1 MRTER
6 IRAWD
11 ERLVK
16 LARSIRVLGPLSWP
30 DTVEAGFFADR
41 ERVLPKP
48 PPVEIDHRETITAL
62 SALSRE
68 IDSEDP
74 VGAFLI
80 RTTDS
85 YREAAEMIQAAHTP
99 LFTARSV
106 SLYGAPSQPIVPGGP
121 THLDAAEH
129 FITTTITAPLGES
142 RPTMSA
148 EAAAR
153 WLQEKIDG
161 YFTDKPLPVV
171 LDPHLAA
178 LATAGARRVR
188 LRGGAAY
195 TEQTLRQLLEHEA
208 LVHSATKR
216 NGQAQPL
223 LTSLGLSA
231 PRTTAT
237 QEGLATLAEMITDTM
252 DLTRLRRIALRIEA
266 LDAGLSG
273 ADFIEVYDIFRA
285 GGQSDTEAYRSAARI
300 FRGGD
305 VRGGIVF
312 TKDVVYLKGMTT
324 THTFLLQAILEGHLD
339 MPARLFAGRMTLGD
353 AVLLEP
359 AFKDGTL
366 VAPAVVPD
374 WIVSLPTLAA
384 YLAWAGFSSR
394 IPLGELSLADFTREA
409 LS

>member
-16 LARSIRVLGPLSWP
+16 LARSIRILGPLSWP
-30 DTVEAGFFADR
+30 DTVEAEFFAAGGTA
-41 ERVLPKP
+41 LPKP
-48 PPVEIDHRETITAL
+48 PPVEIDHRETIAAL
-62 SALSRE
+62 AALSRK
-68 IDSEDP
+68 IDGADP
-74 VGAFLI
+74 IGAFLI
-80 RTTDS
+80 RTADS

-99 LFTARSV
+99 AFTERSV
-106 SLYGAPSQPIVPGGP
+106 SLYGAPGQPIVPGGP

-129 FITTTITAPLGES
+129 FIAATVTAPLGDP
-142 RPTMSA
+142 RPTMPA
-148 EAAAR
+148 EVAAA
-153 WLQEKIDG
+153 WLQGKIDG
-161 YFTDKPLPVV
+161 YFTDEPLPVV
-171 LDPHLAA
+171 LDEHLAA
-178 LATAGARRVR
+178 LATAGALRVR
-188 LRGGAAY
+188 LRGGTAY

-216 NGQAQPL
+216 SGRAQPL

-237 QEGLATLAEMITDTM
+237 QEGLATLAELITDTM

-273 ADFIEVYDIFRA
+273 ADFLQVYEIFRT
-285 GGQSDTEAYRSAARI
+285 GGQPDTEAYRSAARI

-359 AFKDGTL
+359 AFDDGTL
-366 VAPAVVPD
+366 SGPAVVPD
-374 WIVSLPTLAA
+374 WIVNLPTLAA
-384 YLAWAGFSSR
+384 YLSWAGFSSR
-394 IPLGELSLADFTREA
+394 IPLGNLCLSDFARAER
-409 LS
+409 S